1 MKKWGNSLML
11 ILVAVLIG
19 LFIIYLPNRDIIV
32 EDSPQMKDADESI
45 MKSRE
50 ATTLEVLDNVKK
62 SLPDFAVDVGSMGGD
77 LRIMH
82 HDERIPFEIYLTTA
96 DDKVS
101 SNRITIGYQD
111 SSDRPEVLEIGK
123 KLIDAVVIPSSG
135 SEREDINEDVTKI
148 TKELFE
154 KAEQESDI
162 SETVMIEEDILTV
175 VHSRMEEDKPGMT
188 GSTSPYSVGYW
199 FNYKPGDGE
208 GMSMF

>member
-11 ILVAVLIG
+11 ILVGVLIG

-32 EDSPQMKDADESI
+32 EDSPQMKDVDESV

-50 ATTLEVLDNVKK
+50 TTTLEVLDNVKK

-135 SEREDINEDVTKI
+135 SERKDINEDVTQI
-148 TKELFE
+148 TQELFE
-154 KAEQESDI
+154 KAEQESDM

-175 VHSRMEEDKPGMT
+175 VHSRMEDDKPGMT

-199 FNYKPGDGE
+199 FNYKPGDGK
-208 GMSMF
+208 GMGMF

>member
-1 MKKWGNSLML
+1 ML

-199 FNYKPGDGE
+199 FNYKPGDGK
-208 GMSMF
+208 GMGMF

>member
-11 ILVAVLIG
+11 ILVGVLIG

-32 EDSPQMKDADESI
+32 EDSPQMKDVDESV

-50 ATTLEVLDNVKK
+50 TTTLEVLDNVKK

-135 SEREDINEDVTKI
+135 SERKDINEDVTQI
-148 TKELFE
+148 TQELFE
-154 KAEQESDI
+154 KAEQESDM

-175 VHSRMEEDKPGMT
+175 VHSRMEDDKPGMT

>member
-11 ILVAVLIG
+11 ILVGVLIG

-32 EDSPQMKDADESI
+32 EDSPQMKDVDESV

-50 ATTLEVLDNVKK
+50 TTTLEVLDNVKK

-199 FNYKPGDGE
+199 FNYKPGDGK
-208 GMSMF
+208 GMGMF

>member
-199 FNYKPGDGE
+199 FNYKPGDGK
-208 GMSMF
+208 GMGMF

>member
-1 MKKWGNSLML
+1 ML

-175 VHSRMEEDKPGMT
+175 VHSRMEEDKPGRT

-199 FNYKPGDGE
+199 FNYKPGDGK
-208 GMSMF
+208 GMGMF

>member
-101 SNRITIGYQD
+101 SNRIT
-111 SSDRPEVLEIGK
+111 
-123 KLIDAVVIPSSG
+123 
-135 SEREDINEDVTKI
+135 
-148 TKELFE
+148 
-154 KAEQESDI
+154 
-162 SETVMIEEDILTV
+162 
-175 VHSRMEEDKPGMT
+175 
-188 GSTSPYSVGYW
+188 
-199 FNYKPGDGE
+199 
-208 GMSMF
+208 

>member
-111 SSDRPEVLEIGK
+111 SSDRPEVL
-123 KLIDAVVIPSSG
+123 
-135 SEREDINEDVTKI
+135 
-148 TKELFE
+148 
-154 KAEQESDI
+154 
-162 SETVMIEEDILTV
+162 
-175 VHSRMEEDKPGMT
+175 
-188 GSTSPYSVGYW
+188 
-199 FNYKPGDGE
+199 
-208 GMSMF
+208 

>member
-11 ILVAVLIG
+11 ILVGVLIG

-32 EDSPQMKDADESI
+32 EDSPQMKDVDESV

-50 ATTLEVLDNVKK
+50 TTTLEVLDNVKK

-135 SEREDINEDVTKI
+135 SERKDINEDVTQI
-148 TKELFE
+148 TQELFE
-154 KAEQESDI
+154 KAEQESDM

-175 VHSRMEEDKPGMT
+175 VHSRMEDDKPGMT
-188 GSTSPYSVGYW
+188 GSTSPYSVGI
-199 FNYKPGDGE
+199 GSTISLE
-208 GMSMF
+208 TVRA

>member
-11 ILVAVLIG
+11 ILVGVLIG

-32 EDSPQMKDADESI
+32 EDSPQMKDADESV

-50 ATTLEVLDNVKK
+50 TTTLEVLDNVKK

-135 SEREDINEDVTKI
+135 SERKDINEDVTKI
-148 TKELFE
+148 TQELFE
-154 KAEQESDI
+154 RSEQESDI

-175 VHSRMEEDKPGMT
+175 VHSRMEDDKPGMT

>member
-1 MKKWGNSLML
+1 ML

-154 KAEQESDI
+154 KAEQESDM

-199 FNYKPGDGE
+199 FNYKPGDGK
-208 GMSMF
+208 GMGMF

>member
-11 ILVAVLIG
+11 ILVGVLIG

-32 EDSPQMKDADESI
+32 EDSPQMKDVDESV

-50 ATTLEVLDNVKK
+50 TTTLEVLDNVKK

-135 SEREDINEDVTKI
+135 SERKDINEDVTKI
-148 TKELFE
+148 TQELFE
-154 KAEQESDI
+154 RSEQESDI

-175 VHSRMEEDKPGMT
+175 VHSRMEDDKPGMT

>member
-11 ILVAVLIG
+11 ILVGLLIG
-19 LFIIYLPNRDIIV
+19 LFIIYLPNRDTIV
-32 EDSPQMKDADESI
+32 EESPQMNDVDESV

-135 SEREDINEDVTKI
+135 SEREGINENVTKI
-148 TKELFE
+148 TQELFE
-154 KAEQESDI
+154 RAEQESDM

-175 VHSRMEEDKPGMT
+175 VHSRMEDDKPGMT

-199 FNYKPGDGE
+199 FNYKPGDGK